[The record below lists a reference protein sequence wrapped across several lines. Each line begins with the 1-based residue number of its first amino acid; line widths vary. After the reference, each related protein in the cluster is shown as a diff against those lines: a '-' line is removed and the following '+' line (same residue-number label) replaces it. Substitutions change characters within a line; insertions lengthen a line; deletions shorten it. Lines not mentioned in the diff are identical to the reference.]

1 MTTTTQ
7 PRPAPPGPAATRA
20 AGDPGSPGA
29 GDLSFRGVLAG
40 EWVKLLSLR
49 STWWTAA
56 LTVVVIAALG
66 AVQASAVDDIVVL
79 AAELGIEPHGAELVI
94 AGFQFGMVT
103 VAVLGAL
110 LVTGEY
116 STGTIRSTLVAV
128 PSRLPVLWA
137 KALALVALTVVVS
150 VLSLVVATVSA
161 LPWLADA
168 NLVPALDDAVTWQSF
183 AGMTYF
189 FVAVVLIALGLGA
202 VLRHTAA
209 TVSAVLGLLLLV
221 PGVLQFVPLEWVQD
235 LVSLTPLPAAV
246 AFVGTSGL
254 QGTNDVLTAWQGV
267 AVVGGYAV
275 LALVAGAVCL
285 RRRDA

>member
-7 PRPAPPGPAATRA
+7 PRPATPTTTSAGVAAPSRSAT
-20 AGDPGSPGA
+20 GE
-29 GDLSFRGVLAG
+29 LSFRGVLAG
-40 EWVKLLSLR
+40 EWVKLVSLR

-66 AVQASAVDDIVVL
+66 AVQSSAVDDIVRL
-79 AAELGIEPHGAELVI
+79 AADLGIEPHGAELVI

-110 LVTGEY
+110 LVSGEY
-116 STGTIRSTLVAV
+116 STGMIRSTLVAV

-150 VLSLVVATVSA
+150 VLSLAAATVAS

-168 NLVPALDDAVTWQSF
+168 GLVPALDDAVTWQSF
-183 AGMTYF
+183 AGVTYF

-209 TVSAVLGLLLLV
+209 TVTTVLGLLLLV

-235 LVSLTPLPAAV
+235 LVSVMPLPAAV

-254 QGTNDVLTAWQGV
+254 QGTNEVLTAWQGV
-267 AVVGGYAV
+267 AVVGGYALLS
-275 LALVAGAVCL
+275 LAAGAVCL